1 MVMGSQDQ
9 ITTPELKALKEYSS
23 QLYKQ
28 DLFLEQIE
36 LLLYRMERLA
46 IKALSEKEDLK
57 QQELQIEIESIKKE
71 INQIAIQ
78 CQQC

>member
-1 MVMGSQDQ
+1 MGSQDQ

-46 IKALSEKEDLK
+46 IKALSEKEVLK

>member
-1 MVMGSQDQ
+1 MAMANQNQV
-9 ITTPELKALKEYSS
+9 TTPELTALKEYSS

-28 DLFLEQIE
+28 DLCLERIE

-46 IKALSEKEDLK
+46 IIALSEKEALK

-78 CQQC
+78 CQQG

>member
-1 MVMGSQDQ
+1 MGSQDQ

-46 IKALSEKEDLK
+46 IKALSEKEALK
-57 QQELQIEIESIKKE
+57 QQELQVEIESIKKE

>member
-1 MVMGSQDQ
+1 MGSQDQ

-46 IKALSEKEDLK
+46 IKALSEKEALK

>member
-1 MVMGSQDQ
+1 MGSQDQ
-9 ITTPELKALKEYSS
+9 ITTPELEALKEYSS

-46 IKALSEKEDLK
+46 IKALSEKEALK
-57 QQELQIEIESIKKE
+57 QQELQVEIESIKKE

>member
-1 MVMGSQDQ
+1 MAMANQNQV
-9 ITTPELKALKEYSS
+9 TTPELTALKEYSS

-28 DLFLEQIE
+28 DLCLERIE

-46 IKALSEKEDLK
+46 IIALSEKEDLK

-78 CQQC
+78 CQQG